1 MEKGCLK
8 IGELL
13 DLYINNELSQAQMR
27 LVGNHISNCKDCSME
42 LNSIQKLRGLIKA
55 VAVQEIKLPD
65 FVWAQYWHGVEAKIP
80 KKRQSMFTELL
91 ERLFPSHTMAFSMGM
106 VMALFLVTFICV
118 PFMINKEKSS
128 KILMTTPYM
137 QTSCVVK
144 SIKSVNPNSS
154 VMVLPNKKKDQM
166 TIIWVFGLNNQ
177 KNEVKE
183 EDLKCRQGEDM
194 LM

>member
-8 IGELL
+8 IGKLL
-13 DLYINNELSQAQMR
+13 DLYINNELSQDQMR
-27 LVGNHISNCKDCSME
+27 LVSNHVSNCKDCSME
-42 LNSIQKLRGLIKA
+42 LNSIQRLRGLIKA
-55 VAVQEIKLPD
+55 VAVEEVKLPD

-80 KKRQSMFTELL
+80 KKRQSIITELL
-91 ERLFPSHTMAFSMGM
+91 ERLFTSHAMAFSMGAI
-106 VMALFLVTFICV
+106 MALLLVTFV
-118 PFMINKEKSS
+118 GVMFMINKEKSS

-154 VMVLPNKKKDQM
+154 VMVLPNTKKDQM

-177 KNEVKE
+177 KNEAKE
-183 EDLKCRQGEDM
+183 EDSKCRQGENM